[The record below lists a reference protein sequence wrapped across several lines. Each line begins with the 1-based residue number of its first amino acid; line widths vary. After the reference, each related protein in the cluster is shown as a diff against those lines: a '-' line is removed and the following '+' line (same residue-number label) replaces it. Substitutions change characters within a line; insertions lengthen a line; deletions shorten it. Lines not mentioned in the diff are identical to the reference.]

1 MKRLATL
8 TLAAALSASLATT
21 PARAM
26 QGLPPGVM
34 FRINYYSDHY
44 MQTLIGQYQINC
56 DSSDA
61 GWGDISEWNTTQNGD
76 C

>member
-8 TLAAALSASLATT
+8 VLGAALAASAVTT

-26 QGLPPGVM
+26 QLPPEVSY
-34 FRINYYSDHY
+34 RISYYSDY
-44 MQTLIGQYQINC
+44 SMQTLIGQYQINC

-61 GWGDISEWNTTQNGD
+61 GWGYISEWNFAEYGD